1 MSLKFTGFHWIS
13 DRNVP
18 GRESRS
24 PSVNTLGV
32 DCYVF
37 VNINILTICVAFF
50 ASPYLK
56 IAFDLRG
63 EKIITGNKIPD
74 SRTWKSGSKYSALV
88 RGGPEG
94 ALAQRP

>member
-1 MSLKFTGFHWIS
+1 M
-13 DRNVP
+13 
-18 GRESRS
+18 E
-24 PSVNTLGV
+24 
-32 DCYVF
+32 
-37 VNINILTICVAFF
+37 ILTGMLVRKVIDSSYLIIIKIYLRISKSIRVAFF